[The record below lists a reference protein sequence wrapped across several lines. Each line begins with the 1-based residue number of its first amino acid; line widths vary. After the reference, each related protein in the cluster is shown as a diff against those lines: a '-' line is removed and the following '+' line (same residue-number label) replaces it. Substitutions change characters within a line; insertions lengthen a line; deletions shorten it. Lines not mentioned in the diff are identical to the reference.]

1 MEKNEISSTKKEP
14 NYRGVKAMPFVIGN
28 ETFEKL
34 GTIGTSSNLLIYLTT
49 VFHMNSITAANVV
62 NIFNGTCNFG
72 TLAGA
77 FLCDTYLGR
86 YKTLGIA
93 SVSSFLG
100 MLMLTLTAAL
110 ANLHPPECSTQ
121 VTQPN
126 LKCIGASPWQIAFLF
141 TAFLLL
147 VIGASGIRPC
157 NLAFGADQFNPNTDS
172 GRRGINSFFN
182 WYYFTFTFAMML
194 SLTVIVYVQS
204 NMSWTIGLGIPA
216 FMMFLSCFFFFVATR
231 IYVKVLPEG
240 SPFTSLVQTLVVAY
254 KKRKLELPEQPRCS
268 LFNHV
273 DPGSMNSK
281 LQYTDELRFL
291 NRAAIATPE
300 DTINPDGSAANP
312 WKLRSVQQVEEI
324 KCIIRVIP
332 IWLSGMIY
340 YIILALMQ
348 TYPVFQSLQ
357 CDRRLSSG
365 NFKIPAASYNVFTMA
380 TLTLWIPIYDR
391 IIVPFLRRITGKEE
405 GITMLQRVGFGI
417 FLGVLTM
424 VVSGVVEDHR
434 RTLAVTR
441 PTLGVAAQ
449 KGAIS
454 SMSGYW
460 LVPQLAL
467 AGISEAFAVIGEIEF
482 FYKQFPENMRSFA
495 AAFLFSGFAIS
506 SYITSFLISV
516 VHKATR
522 VRGNGN
528 WLEEDLNK
536 GRLDYFYYMIAGIQ
550 VVNLGYFLICAKWYK
565 YKRVESDDKD
575 VAMEK
580 IDHKIHLV

>member
-1 MEKNEISSTKKEP
+1 MEKIEISSTEKEP
-14 NYRGVKAMPFVIGN
+14 KYRGVKAMPFVIGN

-34 GTIGTSSNLLIYLTT
+34 GTIGTSSNLLVYLTT
-49 VFHMNSITAANVV
+49 VFHMNSITATNVV

-77 FLCDTYLGR
+77 FLCDTYIGR

-110 ANLHPPECSTQ
+110 TDLHPAECS
-121 VTQPN
+121 TQPN
-126 LKCIGASPWQIAFLF
+126 LKCIGASPGQLVFLF
-141 TAFLLL
+141 TAFVLL

-204 NMSWTIGLGIPA
+204 NMSWAIGLGIPA
-216 FMMFLSCFFFFVATR
+216 FMMFLSCFFFFVGTR

-240 SPFTSLVQTLVVAY
+240 SPFTSLVQTLVVAF
-254 KKRKLELPEQPRCS
+254 KKRKLELPEQPWCS

-291 NRAAIATPE
+291 NKAAIITPD
-300 DTINPDGSAANP
+300 DTNNPDGSAGNP

-324 KCIIRVIP
+324 KCVIRVIP
-332 IWLSGMIY
+332 IWLAGMIY
-340 YIILALMQ
+340 YIILVLMQ

-357 CDRRLSSG
+357 SDRRLSTG
-365 NFKIPAASYNVFTMA
+365 KFKIPAASYNVFTML
-380 TLTLWIPIYDR
+380 TVTLWIPLYDR
-391 IIVPFLRRITGKEE
+391 IIVPFLRRITGKEQ
-405 GITMLQRVGFGI
+405 GITMLQRIGFGLV
-417 FLGVLTM
+417 LGVLTM
-424 VVSGVVEDHR
+424 VVSGLVEDHR
-434 RTLAVTR
+434 RTLAITR
-441 PTLGVAAQ
+441 PTLGVLEQ
-449 KGAIS
+449 NGTVS

-460 LVPQLAL
+460 LVPQLVL
-467 AGISEAFAVIGEIEF
+467 AGISEAFSVIGEIEF

-516 VHKATR
+516 VHKVTR
-522 VRGNGN
+522 VGGNGN
-528 WLEEDLNK
+528 WLAEDLNE
-536 GRLDYFYYMIAGIQ
+536 GRLDYFYYMVAGIQ

-575 VAMEK
+575 MAMGK
-580 IDHKIHLV
+580 IDHKRHDV

>member
-1 MEKNEISSTKKEP
+1 
-14 NYRGVKAMPFVIGN
+14 MPFVIGN

-34 GTIGTSSNLLIYLTT
+34 GTIGTSSNLLVYLTT
-49 VFHMNSITAANVV
+49 VYHMNSITATNVV
-62 NIFNGTCNFG
+62 NVFNGTCNFG

-100 MLMLTLTAAL
+100 MLMLTLTAGFTK
-110 ANLHPPECSTQ
+110 LHPPECSS
-121 VTQPN
+121 QPS
-126 LKCIGASPWQIAFLF
+126 LRCIGASPWQLGFLFAAFLF
-141 TAFLLL
+141 L

-172 GRRGINSFFN
+172 GRREINSFFN

-204 NMSWTIGLGIPA
+204 NMSWVIGLGIPA
-216 FMMFLSCFFFFVATR
+216 FMMFLSCFFFFVGTR
-231 IYVKVLPEG
+231 LYVKVLPDG
-240 SPFTSLVQTLVVAY
+240 SPFTSLVQTLVVAF
-254 KKRKLELPEQPRCS
+254 KKRKLQLPEQPWCS
-268 LFNHV
+268 LFNHFNP
-273 DPGSMNSK
+273 DSMNSK

-291 NRAAIATPE
+291 NKAAVITPE
-300 DTINPDGSAANP
+300 DTISPDGSAANP

-324 KCIIRVIP
+324 KCVIRVIP
-332 IWLSGMIY
+332 IWFSGIIY
-340 YIILALMQ
+340 YIILALLQ

-357 CDRRLSSG
+357 SDRRLSTG
-365 NFKIPAASYNVFTMA
+365 KFKIPAASYNVFTML
-380 TLTLWIPIYDR
+380 TVTLWIPIYDR

-417 FLGVLTM
+417 LLGALTM
-424 VVSGVVEDHR
+424 VVAGLVEDHR

-441 PTLGVAAQ
+441 PALGVVTQ
-449 KGAIS
+449 KGSIS

-460 LVPQLAL
+460 LVPYLVL

-495 AAFLFSGFAIS
+495 TAFLFSGFALS
-506 SYITSFLISV
+506 SYITSLLISV
-516 VHKATR
+516 VHKVTR
-522 VRGNGN
+522 VGVNGN
-528 WLEEDLNK
+528 WLAEDLNK
-536 GRLDYFYYMIAGIQ
+536 GRLDYFYYMVAGIQ
-550 VVNLGYFLICAKWYK
+550 VVNLGYFLICAKCYK
-565 YKRVESDDKD
+565 YKKVESNDKD

-580 IDHKIHLV
+580 IDHKNHVV

>member
-1 MEKNEISSTKKEP
+1 MENIEISSIKKEP
-14 NYRGVKAMPFVIGN
+14 KYRGVKAMPFVIGN

-34 GTIGTSSNLLIYLTT
+34 GTIGTSSNLLVYLTT
-49 VFHMNSITAANVV
+49 VFHMNSITATNVV

-100 MLMLTLTAAL
+100 MLMLTLTAAFTG
-110 ANLHPPECSTQ
+110 LHPPECT
-121 VTQPN
+121 TQPAS
-126 LKCIGASPWQIAFLF
+126 LKCVGASPWQLAFLF
-141 TAFLLL
+141 AAFLLL

-157 NLAFGADQFNPNTDS
+157 NLAFGADQFDPNTDS

-216 FMMFLSCFFFFVATR
+216 FMMFLSCFFFFVGTR

-240 SPFTSLVQTLVVAY
+240 SPFTSLVQTLAVAF
-254 KKRKLELPEQPRCS
+254 KKRQLELPEQPWCS

-291 NRAAIATPE
+291 NRAAVVTP
-300 DTINPDGSAANP
+300 DDGVNPDGSAANP
-312 WKLRSVQQVEEI
+312 WKLRTVQQVEEV

-357 CDRRLSSG
+357 SDRRLSSG
-365 NFKIPAASYNVFTMA
+365 GKFEIPAASYNVFTML

-391 IIVPFLRRITGKEE
+391 IIVRLLRRITGKEE

-424 VVSGVVEDHR
+424 VVSGLVEDHR
-434 RTLAVTR
+434 RRVAVTR
-441 PTLGVAAQ
+441 PTLGVVAQ
-449 KGAIS
+449 KGAVS

-460 LVPQLAL
+460 LVPQLVL

-506 SYITSFLISV
+506 SYVTSFLISV
-516 VHKATR
+516 VHKGTR
-522 VRGNGN
+522 VGGNGS
-528 WLEEDLNK
+528 WLAEDLNK

-575 VAMEK
+575 VAMEN
-580 IDHKIHLV
+580 IDHKKHVV

>member
-1 MEKNEISSTKKEP
+1 MEKNEVSSTGKEP

-34 GTIGTSSNLLIYLTT
+34 GTIGTSSNLLVYLTT

-93 SVSSFLG
+93 SISSFLG
-100 MLMLTLTAAL
+100 MLMLTLTAAFT
-110 ANLHPPECSTQ
+110 NLHPAECS
-121 VTQPN
+121 TQPN
-126 LKCIGASPWQIAFLF
+126 LKCIGASSGQLVFLF

-204 NMSWTIGLGIPA
+204 NMSWAIGLGIPA
-216 FMMFLSCFFFFVATR
+216 FMMLLSCFFFFVGTR

-240 SPFTSLVQTLVVAY
+240 SPFTSLVQTLVVAF
-254 KKRKLELPEQPRCS
+254 KKRKLELPERPWCS

-273 DPGSMNSK
+273 DPCSMNSK

-291 NRAAIATPE
+291 NKAAIITPD
-300 DTINPDGSAANP
+300 DTNNPDGSVGNP

-324 KCIIRVIP
+324 KCVIRVIP
-332 IWLSGMIY
+332 IWLAGMIY

-357 CDRRLSSG
+357 SDRRLSTG
-365 NFKIPAASYNVFTMA
+365 KFKIPAASYNVFTML
-380 TLTLWIPIYDR
+380 TVTLWIPIYDR

-405 GITMLQRVGFGI
+405 GITMLQRIGFGLL
-417 FLGVLTM
+417 LGVLTM
-424 VVSGVVEDHR
+424 VISGLVEDHR

-441 PTLGVAAQ
+441 PTLGVLGQ
-449 KGAIS
+449 KGAVS

-460 LVPQLAL
+460 LVPQMVL
-467 AGISEAFAVIGEIEF
+467 AGVSEAFAVIGEIEF

-495 AAFLFSGFAIS
+495 AGFLFSGFAIS

-516 VHKATR
+516 VHKVTR
-522 VRGNGN
+522 VGGNRN
-528 WLEEDLNK
+528 WLAEDLNE
-536 GRLDYFYYMIAGIQ
+536 GRLDYFYYMVAGIQ
-550 VVNLGYFLICAKWYK
+550 VVNMGYFLICAKWYK
-565 YKRVESDDKD
+565 YKRVESNDND

-580 IDHKIHLV
+580 IDHKKHVV

>member
-34 GTIGTSSNLLIYLTT
+34 GTIGTSSNLLVYLTT
-49 VFHMNSITAANVV
+49 VFHMNSITATNVV

-110 ANLHPPECSTQ
+110 TNLHPPECS
-121 VTQPN
+121 TQPN

-291 NRAAIATPE
+291 NRAAIATPD

-357 CDRRLSSG
+357 CDRRLSTG

-391 IIVPFLRRITGKEE
+391 IIVPFLRRIRGKEQ

-441 PTLGVAAQ
+441 PTLGVVAQ
-449 KGAIS
+449 KGAVS

-460 LVPQLAL
+460 LVPQLVL

-506 SYITSFLISV
+506 SYVTSFLISV

-528 WLEEDLNK
+528 WLQEDLNK

-550 VVNLGYFLICAKWYK
+550 VVNLGYFLICANWYK
-565 YKRVESDDKD
+565 YKRVESNDKD

-580 IDHKIHLV
+580 IDHKIHVV

>member
-34 GTIGTSSNLLIYLTT
+34 GTIGTSSNLLVYLTT
-49 VFHMNSITAANVV
+49 VFHMNSITATNVV

-110 ANLHPPECSTQ
+110 TNLHPPECS
-121 VTQPN
+121 TQPN

-204 NMSWTIGLGIPA
+204 DMSWTIGLGIPA

-291 NRAAIATPE
+291 NRAAIATPD

-312 WKLRSVQQVEEI
+312 WKLRSVQQVEEA

-357 CDRRLSSG
+357 CDRRLSAG

-441 PTLGVAAQ
+441 PTLGVVAQ
-449 KGAIS
+449 KGTVS

-565 YKRVESDDKD
+565 YKRVESNDKD

-580 IDHKIHLV
+580 IDHKIHVV

>member
-1 MEKNEISSTKKEP
+1 MEKMEISSTEKEP

-34 GTIGTSSNLLIYLTT
+34 GTIGTSSNLLVYLTT
-49 VFHMNSITAANVV
+49 VFHMNSITATNVV

-77 FLCDTYLGR
+77 FLCDTYIGR

-110 ANLHPPECSTQ
+110 TDLHPAECS
-121 VTQPN
+121 TQPN
-126 LKCIGASPWQIAFLF
+126 LKCIGASPGQLVFLF
-141 TAFLLL
+141 TAFVLL

-204 NMSWTIGLGIPA
+204 NMSWAIGLGIPA
-216 FMMFLSCFFFFVATR
+216 FMMLLSCFFFFVGTR

-240 SPFTSLVQTLVVAY
+240 SPFTSLVQTLVVAF
-254 KKRKLELPEQPRCS
+254 KKRKLELPEQPWCS

-281 LQYTDELRFL
+281 LQYTDEWRFL
-291 NRAAIATPE
+291 NKAAIITPD
-300 DTINPDGSAANP
+300 DTNNPDGSAGNP

-324 KCIIRVIP
+324 KCVIRVIP
-332 IWLSGMIY
+332 IWLAGMIY
-340 YIILALMQ
+340 YIILVLMQ

-357 CDRRLSSG
+357 SDRRLSTG
-365 NFKIPAASYNVFTMA
+365 KFKIPAASYNVFTML
-380 TLTLWIPIYDR
+380 TVTLWIPLYDR
-391 IIVPFLRRITGKEE
+391 IIVPFLRRITGKEQ
-405 GITMLQRVGFGI
+405 GITMLQRIGFGLL
-417 FLGVLTM
+417 LGVLTM
-424 VVSGVVEDHR
+424 VVSGLVEGHR
-434 RTLAVTR
+434 RTLV
-441 PTLGVAAQ
+441 
-449 KGAIS
+449 S

-460 LVPQLAL
+460 LVPQLVL
-467 AGISEAFAVIGEIEF
+467 AGISEAFSVIGEIEF

-516 VHKATR
+516 VHKVTR
-522 VRGNGN
+522 VGGNGN
-528 WLEEDLNK
+528 WLAEDLNE
-536 GRLDYFYYMIAGIQ
+536 GRLDYFYYMVAGVQ

-575 VAMEK
+575 IAMGK
-580 IDHKIHLV
+580 IDHKKHVV